1 MRAIALTVSG
11 LILAGTLAGCSRD
24 PHLMSIDTG
33 QRSPDEF
40 AIVPTKPLSM
50 PADLNVLPAPTPG
63 GTNITDPT
71 PEADAVAAL
80 GGNPAHLGQRGI
92 GASDGA
98 LVSHAGRMGTAPAIR
113 RELAVADVEWRSRH
127 SRRLLE
133 TVARTNVYLRAYRGM
148 TLDAHSELEYWRRA
162 GARTPSAPP
171 APEE

>member
-24 PHLMSIDTG
+24 PHLMNIETG

-50 PADLNVLPAPTPG
+50 PPDLNVLPQPTPG
-63 GTNITDPT
+63 GGNITDPT

-80 GGNPAHLGQRGI
+80 GGNPGHFSQRGI
-92 GASDGA
+92 GASDGG
-98 LVSHAGRMGTAPAIR
+98 LVSYASRMGVDPSIR
-113 RELAVADVEWRSRH
+113 PQLAQADVEWRSRH

-133 TVARTNVYLRAYRGM
+133 TLARTNVYLRAYRNM
-148 TLDAHSELEYWRRA
+148 TLDAHQELERWRRA

-171 APEE
+171 APQD